1 MENLNNIEEVI
12 EVMEPVEILEET
24 TETMESLDSKNLAIG
39 AAVIAG
45 VIAGGYGL
53 KKLWDKRKSK
63 RTASK
68 VEIIEQVEKKPN
80 ETEVEIIE
88 EETKDSEEE

>member
-39 AAVIAG
+39 AAIIAG

-63 RTASK
+63 RTASEVVEVIEK
-68 VEIIEQVEKKPN
+68 VENKPD
-80 ETEVEIIE
+80 ETEVEIN
-88 EETKDSEEE
+88 ETKDSEEE

>member
-39 AAVIAG
+39 AAIIAG

-53 KKLWDKRKSK
+53 KKLWDKRKSNK
-63 RTASK
+63 TTSEVVEVIEK
-68 VEIIEQVEKKPN
+68 VESKPD
-80 ETEVEIIE
+80 ETEVEIN
-88 EETKDSEEE
+88 ETKDSEEE

>member
-1 MENLNNIEEVI
+1 MENLNNMEEVI

-24 TETMESLDSKNLAIG
+24 TETMETLDSKNLAIG
-39 AAVIAG
+39 AAIIAG

-63 RTASK
+63 KTSSEVVEVIEK
-68 VEIIEQVEKKPN
+68 VEDKPN
-80 ETEVEIIE
+80 ETKVEID
-88 EETKDSEEE
+88 ETKDSEEE

>member
-39 AAVIAG
+39 AAIIAG
-45 VIAGGYGL
+45 IIAGGYGL

-63 RTASK
+63 KTISEVVEVIEK
-68 VEIIEQVEKKPN
+68 VESKPD
-80 ETEVEIIE
+80 ETEVEIN
-88 EETKDSEEE
+88 ETKDSEEE

>member
-24 TETMESLDSKNLAIG
+24 TETIESLDSKNLAIG
-39 AAVIAG
+39 AAIIAG

-63 RTASK
+63 KTISEVVEVIEK
-68 VEIIEQVEKKPN
+68 VESKPD
-80 ETEVEIIE
+80 ETEVEIN
-88 EETKDSEEE
+88 ETKDSEEE